1 MVPGVAEKVATSGV
15 LMLGLV
21 HLTLVGVAGAVVVGA
36 AVVGAAVV
44 GAVGVIVLDGA
55 DAADVPAAFVAFTVN
70 V

>member
-1 MVPGVAEKVATSGV
+1 MVPGVAVKVATSGV

-21 HLTLVGVAGAVVVGA
+21 HLTLVGVAGAV
-36 AVVGAAVV
+36 VVGAAVV